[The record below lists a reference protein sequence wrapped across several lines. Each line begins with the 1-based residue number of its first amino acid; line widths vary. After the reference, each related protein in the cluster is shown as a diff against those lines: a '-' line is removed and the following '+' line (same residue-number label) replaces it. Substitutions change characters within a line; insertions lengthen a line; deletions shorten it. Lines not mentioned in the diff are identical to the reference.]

1 MFTSALNQKYSNAIN
16 ENELLLSNKEK
27 EFNLAKVEYENQIQG
42 LQSTIDQNQVL
53 LSQLTNERDELN
65 VQLTSIQEQLSGKN
79 GEISLLNENTKQSSD
94 GYESRITTMADQF
107 SALQAEYKQYKEE
120 MEAKYQ
126 QSVNEKGVDQKEV
139 EVYKKQIAYGPSLCL
154 WCCSN
159 LETSLSDEKEKYE
172 KMFGVYEEEKKKYEE
187 TLAKNAEIISE
198 LKKKTVTTE
207 SENEKMSIEDYQK
220 RVQELIQLNEYGIT
234 AVIDE

>member
-1 MFTSALNQKYSNAIN
+1 MLTSALNQKYSNVIN

-53 LSQLTNERDELN
+53 LNQLTNERDELN

-154 WCCSN
+154 
-159 LETSLSDEKEKYE
+159 
-172 KMFGVYEEEKKKYEE
+172 
-187 TLAKNAEIISE
+187 
-198 LKKKTVTTE
+198 
-207 SENEKMSIEDYQK
+207 
-220 RVQELIQLNEYGIT
+220 
-234 AVIDE
+234 

>member
-1 MFTSALNQKYSNAIN
+1 MLTSALNQKYSNAIN

-53 LSQLTNERDELN
+53 LNQLTNERDELN

-139 EVYKKQIAYGPSLCL
+139 EVYKKQIAYGLSLCL
-154 WCCSN
+154 
-159 LETSLSDEKEKYE
+159 
-172 KMFGVYEEEKKKYEE
+172 
-187 TLAKNAEIISE
+187 
-198 LKKKTVTTE
+198 
-207 SENEKMSIEDYQK
+207 
-220 RVQELIQLNEYGIT
+220 
-234 AVIDE
+234 

>member
-1 MFTSALNQKYSNAIN
+1 M
-16 ENELLLSNKEK
+16 
-27 EFNLAKVEYENQIQG
+27 AKVEYENQIQG

-53 LSQLTNERDELN
+53 LNQLTNERDELN

-154 WCCSN
+154 
-159 LETSLSDEKEKYE
+159 
-172 KMFGVYEEEKKKYEE
+172 
-187 TLAKNAEIISE
+187 
-198 LKKKTVTTE
+198 
-207 SENEKMSIEDYQK
+207 
-220 RVQELIQLNEYGIT
+220 
-234 AVIDE
+234 

>member
-27 EFNLAKVEYENQIQG
+27 ENNLAKVEYENQIQG

-154 WCCSN
+154 
-159 LETSLSDEKEKYE
+159 
-172 KMFGVYEEEKKKYEE
+172 
-187 TLAKNAEIISE
+187 
-198 LKKKTVTTE
+198 
-207 SENEKMSIEDYQK
+207 
-220 RVQELIQLNEYGIT
+220 
-234 AVIDE
+234 

>member
-107 SALQAEYKQYKEE
+107 SAPQAEYKQYKEE

-154 WCCSN
+154 
-159 LETSLSDEKEKYE
+159 
-172 KMFGVYEEEKKKYEE
+172 
-187 TLAKNAEIISE
+187 
-198 LKKKTVTTE
+198 
-207 SENEKMSIEDYQK
+207 
-220 RVQELIQLNEYGIT
+220 
-234 AVIDE
+234 

>member
-79 GEISLLNENTKQSSD
+79 GEISLLNENTKQNSD

-154 WCCSN
+154 
-159 LETSLSDEKEKYE
+159 
-172 KMFGVYEEEKKKYEE
+172 
-187 TLAKNAEIISE
+187 
-198 LKKKTVTTE
+198 
-207 SENEKMSIEDYQK
+207 
-220 RVQELIQLNEYGIT
+220 
-234 AVIDE
+234 

>member
-1 MFTSALNQKYSNAIN
+1 MNQKYSNAIN

-53 LSQLTNERDELN
+53 LNQLTNERDELN

-139 EVYKKQIAYGPSLCL
+139 EVYKKQIAYGLSLCL
-154 WCCSN
+154 
-159 LETSLSDEKEKYE
+159 
-172 KMFGVYEEEKKKYEE
+172 
-187 TLAKNAEIISE
+187 
-198 LKKKTVTTE
+198 
-207 SENEKMSIEDYQK
+207 
-220 RVQELIQLNEYGIT
+220 
-234 AVIDE
+234 

>member
-1 MFTSALNQKYSNAIN
+1 MLTSALNQKYSNAIN

-53 LSQLTNERDELN
+53 LNQLTNERDELN

-154 WCCSN
+154 
-159 LETSLSDEKEKYE
+159 
-172 KMFGVYEEEKKKYEE
+172 
-187 TLAKNAEIISE
+187 
-198 LKKKTVTTE
+198 
-207 SENEKMSIEDYQK
+207 
-220 RVQELIQLNEYGIT
+220 
-234 AVIDE
+234 

>member
-1 MFTSALNQKYSNAIN
+1 MLTSALNQKYSNAIN

-154 WCCSN
+154 
-159 LETSLSDEKEKYE
+159 
-172 KMFGVYEEEKKKYEE
+172 
-187 TLAKNAEIISE
+187 
-198 LKKKTVTTE
+198 
-207 SENEKMSIEDYQK
+207 
-220 RVQELIQLNEYGIT
+220 
-234 AVIDE
+234 

>member
-107 SALQAEYKQYKEE
+107 SVLQAEYKQYKEE

-154 WCCSN
+154 
-159 LETSLSDEKEKYE
+159 
-172 KMFGVYEEEKKKYEE
+172 
-187 TLAKNAEIISE
+187 
-198 LKKKTVTTE
+198 
-207 SENEKMSIEDYQK
+207 
-220 RVQELIQLNEYGIT
+220 
-234 AVIDE
+234 

>member
-79 GEISLLNENTKQSSD
+79 GELSLLNENTKQSSD

-154 WCCSN
+154 
-159 LETSLSDEKEKYE
+159 
-172 KMFGVYEEEKKKYEE
+172 
-187 TLAKNAEIISE
+187 
-198 LKKKTVTTE
+198 
-207 SENEKMSIEDYQK
+207 
-220 RVQELIQLNEYGIT
+220 
-234 AVIDE
+234 

>member
-154 WCCSN
+154 
-159 LETSLSDEKEKYE
+159 
-172 KMFGVYEEEKKKYEE
+172 
-187 TLAKNAEIISE
+187 
-198 LKKKTVTTE
+198 
-207 SENEKMSIEDYQK
+207 
-220 RVQELIQLNEYGIT
+220 
-234 AVIDE
+234 

>member
-42 LQSTIDQNQVL
+42 LQSTIDQKQVL

-154 WCCSN
+154 
-159 LETSLSDEKEKYE
+159 
-172 KMFGVYEEEKKKYEE
+172 
-187 TLAKNAEIISE
+187 
-198 LKKKTVTTE
+198 
-207 SENEKMSIEDYQK
+207 
-220 RVQELIQLNEYGIT
+220 
-234 AVIDE
+234 

>member
-139 EVYKKQIAYGPSLCL
+139 EVYKKQIAYGLSLCL
-154 WCCSN
+154 
-159 LETSLSDEKEKYE
+159 
-172 KMFGVYEEEKKKYEE
+172 
-187 TLAKNAEIISE
+187 
-198 LKKKTVTTE
+198 
-207 SENEKMSIEDYQK
+207 
-220 RVQELIQLNEYGIT
+220 
-234 AVIDE
+234 